1 MFDMGFSE
9 IVFIVIVAVIFLG
22 PDKLPETIRS
32 VAKFFR
38 KVKSITSE
46 AKETFEKE
54 INLQELRDEALHYRQ
69 SLQEATNDI
78 SSEFKHSVVKPID
91 DVRKTIKDENRELL
105 SISMSGDSREL
116 IDDDFEQKDKSK
128 SVDEEVS
135 QKSTERPTE
144 FKNLKRGNLNA

>member
-1 MFDMGFSE
+1 
-9 IVFIVIVAVIFLG
+9 
-22 PDKLPETIRS
+22 
-32 VAKFFR
+32 
-38 KVKSITSE
+38 
-46 AKETFEKE
+46 
-54 INLQELRDEALHYRQ
+54 
-69 SLQEATNDI
+69 
-78 SSEFKHSVVKPID
+78 
-91 DVRKTIKDENRELL
+91 LL